1 MLKHL
6 LKEAEENQ
14 SRTLQNYF
22 DKSQAAWDRVVK
34 YLEIYFKVYKLRRL
48 RSIKNTPFEVK
59 DVFTLCTKVAD

>member
-14 SRTLQNYF
+14 GRALQNHF

-59 DVFTLCTKVAD
+59 DVLTLCTKVAD